1 MKKKTKS
8 TITIFINIFILLWK
22 SSKYYFVGMIVA
34 NAIYGLSF
42 SGQMI
47 VWKKIIDAVQAGMI
61 ADMILGIIT
70 YMIISIIQNAVD
82 QACQYYKIN
91 LSNYTN
97 KYITNKILEKT
108 KDISLK
114 QYGNAGI
121 HDKIKKANEE
131 SSGRTMN
138 LLYSTGMLI
147 KGFSI
152 FVSTALILI
161 GFSVPVMIIC
171 LITSVPMLLLG
182 MKIAIKQYEIY
193 NERFEN
199 MRFIE
204 HIKSLLTKFEH
215 IKEIK
220 VYKVTDYFIK
230 YINNSF
236 NKYIAEDQKKIC
248 F

>member
-1 MKKKTKS
+1 MKNKTKS
-8 TITIFINIFILLWK
+8 AIAIFINIFILLWK
-22 SSKYYFVGMIVA
+22 SSKFYFIGMIVA
-34 NAIYGLSF
+34 NVIYGVLLA
-42 SGQMI
+42 GQMI
-47 VWKKIIDAVQAGMI
+47 VWKKIIDAVQAGII

-70 YMIISIIQNAVD
+70 YMMISIIQNAVD
-82 QACQYYKIN
+82 QASQYYKIN
-91 LSNYTN
+91 LSNHTN

-108 KDISLK
+108 KNISLM
-114 QYGNAGI
+114 QYGNAKL

-147 KGFSI
+147 KGISI

-161 GFSVPVMIIC
+161 SFSVPVMIIC
-171 LITSVPMLLLG
+171 LITSIPMLLLG

-204 HIKSLLTKFEH
+204 HIKNLLTKYEN
-215 IKEIK
+215 IKEVK
-220 VYKVTDYFIK
+220 VYKVTNYFIK
-230 YINNSF
+230 YIEPTISLF
-236 NKYIAEDQKKIC
+236 
-248 F
+248 

>member
-1 MKKKTKS
+1 MKKKIKS
-8 TITIFINIFILLWK
+8 AITIFINIFILLWK
-22 SSKYYFVGMIVA
+22 SSKFYFIGMIVA
-34 NAIYGLSF
+34 NVMYGLSF

-47 VWKKIIDAVQAGMI
+47 VWKKIIDAVQTGI
-61 ADMILGIIT
+61 IEDMILGIII
-70 YMIISIIQNAVD
+70 YMIISITQNAVD

-91 LSNYTN
+91 LSNHTN
-97 KYITNKILEKT
+97 KYITNEILEKT
-108 KDISLK
+108 KNISLK

-147 KGFSI
+147 KGISI

-161 GFSVPVMIIC
+161 SFSVPVMIIC

-204 HIKSLLTKFEH
+204 HIKNMLTKFEH

-230 YINNSF
+230 YINKPELFTEQYLN
-236 NKYIAEDQKKIC
+236 
-248 F
+248 